1 MKRLIVFLFLML
13 CGVAHSAQIVNV
25 EYIHNAIAQKWDITI
40 PYNPALANP
49 RVAANMKYLLT
60 AIDVANE
67 KLNGGKTT
75 DYGNGEYATMA
86 AVDTIATDTAVD
98 TLVAVHRDYKF
109 IATVD
114 VPIADYQLYFN
125 INATGDFFIDWG
137 DGSSIDSVTNTLVGT
152 MSHTYTK
159 PGQYK
164 VKLGGLATGV
174 GEYGN
179 YGFSVSA
186 STNNNFPY
194 HNYAESIVGVSG
206 CLGCVFPTLS
216 DGTNPSFYQLF
227 YAAGSLTSIPDDL
240 FAGLYGDFSYNMFAS
255 AFSGTGITSI
265 PQNLFGELRGG
276 MYASSVFSGT
286 FSGTPITSIPENL
299 FSNVVSVGSRMFQST
314 FSDTKI
320 TKIPDGLFSTLTGGG
335 LYSFDRTFSGTPITS
350 IPENLFDGISRG
362 VMGEFSSTFAYT
374 NIKEIPENLFANVGS
389 ADTALFA
396 GTFAGTPIT
405 SIPENLF
412 ASVLGGD
419 SVYMDEMFS
428 WTFSDCTKLKE
439 IPDNLFSGLKWES
452 AETVGYLFTGTFSG
466 CTSLTEI
473 PDNLFGADVV
483 LNLDYDD
490 WKYYGVFEGTFY
502 GCDGLTGPSARTGG
516 QYFYERWPNAPAEIF
531 LDMYQG
537 CEGLSDY
544 NCIPSEWGG
553 GGKNCLSTDPA

>member
-1 MKRLIVFLFLML
+1 MRMLIVVFMMLFCRML
-13 CGVAHSAQIVNV
+13 SAAQVVNV
-25 EYIHNAIAQKWDITI
+25 EYIHNAIRQKWDITV
-40 PYNPALANP
+40 PYNPDLQNP
-49 RVAANMKYLLT
+49 YVVANMKYLLT
-60 AIDVANE
+60 AVDVANE
-67 KLNGGKTT
+67 ILNGSKTT
-75 DYGNGEYATMA
+75 NYGNGEFATMVA
-86 AVDTIATDTAVD
+86 ADTVVTDVAVD
-98 TLVAVHRDYKF
+98 TLVAVNRDYKF

-114 VPIADYQLYFN
+114 VPIADYQLYFD

-137 DGSSIDSVTNTLVGT
+137 DGSSIDSVTNTLVRS

-179 YGFSVSA
+179 YGFSVWA
-186 STNNNFPY
+186 DANNNMY
-194 HNYAESIVGVSG
+194 YAESIVEVSG

-216 DGTNPSFYQLF
+216 DGTNPSFYRLF
-227 YAAGSLTSIPDDL
+227 QDAGSLTSIPDDL

-276 MYASSVFSGT
+276 YAGSVFSET
-286 FSGTPITSIPENL
+286 FRGTPITSIPENL
-299 FSNVVSVGSRMFQST
+299 FSNVVSLGSRGFQGT
-314 FSDTKI
+314 FMGTKI
-320 TKIPDGLFSTLTGGG
+320 TKIPDGLFSSLTGGG
-335 LYSFDRTFSGTPITS
+335 LYSFDSTFSGTPITS
-350 IPENLFDGISRG
+350 IPENLFEGISRG
-362 VMGEFSSTFAYT
+362 VMGEFSGTFAYT
-374 NIKEIPENLFANVGS
+374 NIKEIPENLFANVGNS
-389 ADTALFA
+389 DTALFA

-412 ASVLGGD
+412 ASVFGGD

-428 WTFSDCTKLKE
+428 GTFADCTKLKE

-452 AETVGYLFTGTFSG
+452 AESVGYLFAGTFSG

-473 PDNLFGADVV
+473 PANLFGADIV
-483 LNLDYDD
+483 LRLDYDD

-502 GCDGLTGPSARTGG
+502 GCDGLTGPSARTGRL
-516 QYFYERWPNAPAEIF
+516 YFYERWPNAPAEIF

-544 NCIPSEWGG
+544 DCIPSEWGG
-553 GGKNCLSTDPA
+553 GGKVCLWTDPA